1 MAGEAI
7 TISDGSP
14 KFWEHG
20 RAVYRA
26 AGTDVKPNQII
37 RIPYGLII
45 IVALFEEF
53 LAWAIGRHP
62 TLTRESILFSVN
74 DYTAKN
80 DKARKVLGYNP
91 PVGYE
96 ESLERS
102 VKVSDELQLNSPS
115 FF

>member
-1 MAGEAI
+1 MQIGKGENRISVAYSGNVAHAHILAAEKLLAGAE
-7 TISDGSP
+7 
-14 KFWEHG
+14 
-20 RAVYRA
+20 VYRA

-74 DYTAKN
+74 DYTAMR
-80 DKARKVLGYNP
+80 KAWRG
-91 PVGYE
+91 
-96 ESLERS
+96 
-102 VKVSDELQLNSPS
+102 VSGK
-115 FF
+115 